1 MIIIRIIVL
10 FLFLLFVE
18 NYSTYHI
25 LKMLNVKQLD
35 LPSKEKEKI
44 TLGEKQSFSPNET
57 TLSEREFLPYTALQ
71 CNETLSFSS
80 KEKDKITLG
89 KKQSF
94 FPNETT
100 LSEREFLPYTALQ
113 CNETLS
119 FSSKEKDKITL
130 GKKQSFFP
138 NETMRYSN
146 FQHLIVYGPE
156 GCSKEYL
163 INKLLEKIFGK
174 NSIELKDVEY
184 TVCGYSNTKTKI
196 MIKQSKHHI
205 IIEPN
210 SNGFDKYLIQEIIQ
224 DYAKSELLN
233 IIKNRKL
240 FKVVIINKIDNL
252 SYYAQASLRRTME
265 IYSNSCKFI
274 LISDQLSKI
283 IEPLRSRCLLV
294 RVPLPKKEQILD
306 TLLYICNKE
315 NITIDFNNL
324 YTIIQ
329 NANNK
334 MSHAILLLELYNH
347 NIKYENDWEIVID
360 SIINNI
366 IEVDIDNI
374 KQLYK
379 IIKIIREQFYILFIT
394 NISTQ
399 LILRKIMLK
408 LISKTNNIQLK
419 YNIINITSIFEQR
432 LSQGTR
438 HNIHSE
444 AYIIRL
450 IHLFINYHKNNIT
463 NYNMDNISEYNDV
476 LEI

>member
-1 MIIIRIIVL
+1 MFLVDKYYNDTNYIICHSSILRKLVNS
-10 FLFLLFVE
+10 FDTQQQ
-18 NYSTYHI
+18 TYQNI
-25 LKMLNVKQLD
+25 LKLLNSKQKQINSKNINKIEFSKSIKQNND
-35 LPSKEKEKI
+35 FSKEY
-44 TLGEKQSFSPNET
+44 SVFSNEIIHINN
-57 TLSEREFLPYTALQ
+57 YT
-71 CNETLSFSS
+71 
-80 KEKDKITLG
+80 
-89 KKQSF
+89 
-94 FPNETT
+94 
-100 LSEREFLPYTALQ
+100 
-113 CNETLS
+113 
-119 FSSKEKDKITL
+119 
-130 GKKQSFFP
+130 
-138 NETMRYSN
+138 RYSN
-146 FQHLIVYGPE
+146 FQHLIVYGPD
-156 GCSKEYL
+156 GCSKDYL

-174 NSIELKDVEY
+174 NSVELKNVEY

-233 IIKNRKL
+233 ILKNRNL

-265 IYSNSCKFI
+265 IYSHSCKFI

-294 RVPLPKKEQILD
+294 RVPLPSKEQILD

-315 NITIDFNNL
+315 NITINFNNL

-329 NANNK
+329 NSDNK
-334 MSHAILLLELYNH
+334 MSHAILLLELYNN
-347 NIKYENDWEIVID
+347 NIKYGNDWEIVIE

-366 IEVDIDNI
+366 INANI
-374 KQLYK
+374 GNSKKLYK
-379 IIKIIREQFYILFIT
+379 IIKLIREQFYILFIT

-408 LISKTNNIQLK
+408 LISKTNNLLLK

-450 IHLFINYHKNNIT
+450 IHLFTNYHKNNIT
-463 NYNMDNISEYNDV
+463 NYTINNISDYNDV

>member
-1 MIIIRIIVL
+1 M
-10 FLFLLFVE
+10 FLVDKYNNDT
-18 NYSTYHI
+18 NYTICHSSILRKLVSSFDTYNQIYQNI
-25 LKMLNVKQLD
+25 LNISN
-35 LPSKEKEKI
+35 SK
-44 TLGEKQSFSPNET
+44 
-57 TLSEREFLPYTALQ
+57 
-71 CNETLSFSS
+71 CNEILHQNTLLHNELLSFS
-80 KEKDKITLG
+80 EPT
-89 KKQSF
+89 
-94 FPNETT
+94 
-100 LSEREFLPYTALQ
+100 
-113 CNETLS
+113 
-119 FSSKEKDKITL
+119 
-130 GKKQSFFP
+130 
-138 NETMRYSN
+138 RYSN

-174 NSIELKDVEY
+174 SSVELKDVEY

-224 DYAKSELLN
+224 DYARSELLN

-265 IYSNSCKFI
+265 IYSHSCKFI

-294 RVPLPKKEQILD
+294 RVPLPTKEQILN

-315 NITIDFNNL
+315 DIVINFNNL
-324 YTIIQ
+324 YEIIQ
-329 NANNK
+329 NSDNK
-334 MSHAILLLELYNH
+334 MSHAILLLELYNN
-347 NIKYENDWEIVID
+347 NIKYGNDWELVID
-360 SIINNI
+360 SIIDNI
-366 IEVDIDNI
+366 INTNTI
-374 KQLYK
+374 KNLYK
-379 IIKIIREQFYILFIT
+379 VIKIIREQFYILFIT

-408 LISKTNNIQLK
+408 LISKTNNLQLK

-450 IHLFINYHKNNIT
+450 IYLFTYYHKNNIT
-463 NYNMDNISEYNDV
+463 NYNINNISDYNDV

>member
-1 MIIIRIIVL
+1 M
-10 FLFLLFVE
+10 FLVDKYDNDT
-18 NYSTYHI
+18 NYTICHSSILRKLVSSFDTYNQIYQNI
-25 LKMLNVKQLD
+25 LNISN
-35 LPSKEKEKI
+35 SK
-44 TLGEKQSFSPNET
+44 
-57 TLSEREFLPYTALQ
+57 
-71 CNETLSFSS
+71 CNEMQYNELLSFS
-80 KEKDKITLG
+80 EPT
-89 KKQSF
+89 
-94 FPNETT
+94 
-100 LSEREFLPYTALQ
+100 
-113 CNETLS
+113 
-119 FSSKEKDKITL
+119 
-130 GKKQSFFP
+130 
-138 NETMRYSN
+138 RYSN

-174 NSIELKDVEY
+174 SSVELKDVEY

-224 DYAKSELLN
+224 DYARSELLN

-265 IYSNSCKFI
+265 IYSHSCKFI

-294 RVPLPKKEQILD
+294 RVPLPTREQILN

-315 NITIDFNNL
+315 DIVINFNNL
-324 YTIIQ
+324 YEIIQ
-329 NANNK
+329 NSDNK
-334 MSHAILLLELYNH
+334 MSHAILLLELYNN
-347 NIKYENDWEIVID
+347 NIKYGNDWELVID
-360 SIINNI
+360 SIIDNI
-366 IEVDIDNI
+366 INTNTI
-374 KQLYK
+374 KNLYK
-379 IIKIIREQFYILFIT
+379 VIKIIREQFYILFIT

-408 LISKTNNIQLK
+408 LISKTNNLQLK

-450 IHLFINYHKNNIT
+450 IYLFTYYHKNNIT
-463 NYNMDNISEYNDV
+463 NYNINNISDYNDV